1 LWEALAEGALCL
13 AATAGL
19 AQALR
24 FEYALRK
31 RGEGAGSWPA
41 PAIHTW
47 EDWLRRQA
55 AEVSLSPP
63 EGWPVWLSARQEERV
78 WAQVI
83 RASPQAESL
92 LSIGAAAR
100 QARSAYAFLQA
111 WRIDARGLDA
121 TEDGAAFAGWLR
133 EFDRLCAR
141 NGWRSLSRLAGAFP
155 LALPGRVLLAGFTRL
170 TPVQRSLLASA
181 ERWGP
186 GPPAPQCRLAGYPSA
201 QDEYLAAARWAR
213 EWIESRPGARVAIVS
228 PDLTRIRR
236 PLGAVLRGELAAAH
250 SPLESASLPYH
261 FSSGVPLAQTP
272 IVHQALRLLEGAAAG
287 RKPPS
292 RWARDFAEFLL
303 GSGWPREDRTG
314 AEQQAVDAWRDALS
328 SLASLDVVTGP
339 LSREEARRLIQE
351 IVAETM
357 FQVEDQGQPI
367 QVLSVPESLGRHFD
381 AVWLL
386 GFDAKAWPPRA
397 EPHALIPYALQ
408 REACDP
414 ARAIQEARLASRYLL
429 ALGADVTVSFSRAD
443 GEERLQP
450 SPLFAGLKAEPRFAP
465 AATRMAAPVEAIAD
479 RAPAFTGDSVPGGAG
494 LFKHQAE
501 CPFRAFA
508 IERLGLKEEPEEVSG
523 LDPAQRGTLLHA
535 ALSQAWRELRDSDGL
550 SRAALE
556 SVAGRAVENA
566 MRERPLPAPAAY
578 REIERERLTRLVILW
593 LELER
598 QRKVPF
604 RVIANEERRAIEV
617 NGLKTSIQVDRIDEL
632 EDGRLVLIDYK
643 SGRVKKAGW
652 KGERPSEPQVPLYA
666 VTQSGEIA
674 AVALAQVR
682 RGECKFVGEAA
693 EKGLIPGAASGR
705 TALSEWIA
713 QWRAALETL
722 AEEFRSGEAAPRP
735 LNAKVC
741 ETCHLPAL
749 CRIHETGVDDEGEDD
764 DAE

>member
-1 LWEALAEGALCL
+1 MWEALAEGALCL
-13 AATAGL
+13 TATAGL
-19 AQALR
+19 AHALR
-24 FEYALRK
+24 FDYALRK
-31 RGEGAGSWPA
+31 RGEGAGAWPA
-41 PAIHTW
+41 PEIHTW
-47 EDWLRRQA
+47 EGWLRRQA

-92 LSIGAAAR
+92 LSIGAAAK
-100 QARSAYAFLQA
+100 QARSAYAFLHA

-121 TEDGAAFAGWLR
+121 AEDGAAFAGWLT
-133 EFDRLCAR
+133 EFDRVCAR
-141 NGWRSLSRLAGAFP
+141 NGWRSLSNLAGAFSVSFP
-155 LALPGRVLLAGFTRL
+155 QRVLLAGFTRL
-170 TPVQRSLLASA
+170 TPVQHSLLASA
-181 ERWGP
+181 QRWGP
-186 GPPAPQCRLAGYPSA
+186 GPPAPQCRIAGYPSA
-201 QDEYLAAARWAR
+201 QDEYVAAARWAR
-213 EWIESRPGARVAIVS
+213 EWIESRPDARVAIVA

-236 PLGAVLRGELAAAH
+236 PFDAVLRRELAAAH
-250 SPLESASLPYH
+250 SPIESASLPYH
-261 FSSGVPLAQTP
+261 VSAGAPLAQTP
-272 IVHQALRLLEGAAAG
+272 IVHQALMLLEGAPAG

-292 RWARDFAEFLL
+292 RWARDFAEFLI
-303 GSGWPREDRTG
+303 GSGWPREDRMS

-328 SLASLDVVTGP
+328 ELASMDAVTGP

-351 IVAETM
+351 IVAGTM
-357 FQVEDQGQPI
+357 FQVENQGQPI
-367 QVLSVPESLGRHFD
+367 QVMSAPESLGRRFD
-381 AVWLL
+381 AAWLL
-386 GFDAKAWPPRA
+386 GFDAKAWPPRV

-414 ARAIQEARLASRYLL
+414 ARALEQARLASQYLL

-443 GEERLQP
+443 AEERLQP
-450 SPLFAGLKAEPRFAP
+450 SPLFEGLKAEPRSAP
-465 AATRMAAPVEAIAD
+465 MTARIEAPVEAIPD
-479 RAPAFTGDSVPGGAG
+479 RAPAFHGESARGGAA

-508 IERLGLKEEPEEVSG
+508 IERLGLKEEPEDAPG

-535 ALSQAWRELRDSDGL
+535 ALSQAWRELRGSDGL
-550 SRAALE
+550 FQASLE
-556 SVAGRAVENA
+556 SVAGRAVANA
-566 MRERPLPAPAAY
+566 MREKPLPAPAAY
-578 REIERERLTRLVILW
+578 REIERERLTRLLILW
-593 LELER
+593 LEHEG
-598 QRKVPF
+598 QRKAPF
-604 RVIANEERRAIEV
+604 RVIATEQRRDIEV

-643 SGRVKKAGW
+643 SGLVGKAGW

-693 EKGLIPGAASGR
+693 EKGLIPGATGGK
-705 TALSEWIA
+705 TALSDWIA

-722 AEEFRSGEAAPRP
+722 AQEFRSGEAAPRP

-741 ETCHLPAL
+741 EKCHLPAL
-749 CRIHETGVDDEGEDD
+749 CRIHESGVDEGEDD